1 MGEIGIMVSRLQQ
14 EGFDLEDM
22 IDEELRAAGFLELC
36 ERYSLHVMFF
46 RLKQCTSFKFYCEY
60 ASVISLLFARS
71 VLT

>member
-36 ERYSLHVMFF
+36 ERYV
-46 RLKQCTSFKFYCEY
+46 LKHETLFPFNYLFYRDVLV
-60 ASVISLLFARS
+60 SSRLFA
-71 VLT
+71 VVFPLTP